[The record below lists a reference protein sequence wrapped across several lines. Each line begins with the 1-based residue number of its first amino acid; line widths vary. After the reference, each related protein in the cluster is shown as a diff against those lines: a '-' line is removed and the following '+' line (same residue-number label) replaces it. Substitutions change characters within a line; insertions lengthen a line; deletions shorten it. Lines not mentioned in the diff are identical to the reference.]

1 MPMESDGSDSEAD
14 LSVLAMARG
23 GRMGMSAPMATA
35 EPTQTDS
42 LTFDDDTMS
51 QGQYEPEETSMGGA
65 VELEEGEEEQ
75 EVGEEVV
82 PLVDPSAI
90 GLKEISNLGK
100 FTVSS
105 HKPGNGVNELRHDD
119 LKLFWQYVGKRF
131 AW

>member
-1 MPMESDGSDSEAD
+1 MPLESDGSDSEAD

-23 GRMGMSAPMATA
+23 GRMTAPMPAPMPVP
-35 EPTQTDS
+35 EQTTGS

-51 QGQYEPEETSMGGA
+51 QGQYEVEDASIEEQ
-65 VELEEGEEEQ
+65 VEVEEE
-75 EVGEEVV
+75 EEVEEEAV
-82 PLVDPSAI
+82 PLVDPSSI

-119 LKLFWQYVGKRF
+119 LKLFWQ
-131 AW
+131 

>member
-23 GRMGMSAPMATA
+23 GRMGITAPMPAP
-35 EPTQTDS
+35 EQTQTDS
-42 LTFDDDTMS
+42 LAFDDDTMS
-51 QGQYEPEETSMGGA
+51 QGQYEPEETSMEEP
-65 VELEEGEEEQ
+65 VELEGEEE
-75 EVGEEVV
+75 EVVEQEVV

-119 LKLFWQYVGKRF
+119 LKLFWQ
-131 AW
+131 